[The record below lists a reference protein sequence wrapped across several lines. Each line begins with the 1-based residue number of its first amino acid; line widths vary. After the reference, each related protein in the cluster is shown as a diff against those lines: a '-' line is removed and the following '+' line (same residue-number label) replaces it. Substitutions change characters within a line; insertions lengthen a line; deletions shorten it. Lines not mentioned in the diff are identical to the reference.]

1 MSRLMLRFA
10 LTALAASAL
19 TATPVYSQGLGTA
32 EFQEDFSVLNKKS
45 YHDPWC
51 KALHR
56 QCRVWFKGRT
66 LSIETEGE
74 IDRSQLISFRFMRD
88 GGDYGQNPNGEKY
101 FYIRYRGSN
110 GKARDS
116 LFLFANNNAAQEFS
130 QALARWYDEDPRP
143 IPNYRFPAS
152 QGPQETHGRDKKQ
165 NPYAPQP

>member
-1 MSRLMLRFA
+1 MTLQMIRFA
-10 LTALAASAL
+10 LFALAASVLASS
-19 TATPVYSQGLGTA
+19 PSYSRDLGA
-32 EFQEDFSVLNKKS
+32 ADFQEEFSVSNTKS

-56 QCRVWFKGRT
+56 QCRVWFQGRT
-66 LSIETEGE
+66 LSIESEGE

-101 FYIRYRGSN
+101 FYIRYRGSK
-110 GKARDS
+110 GRVRDS

-130 QALARWYDEDPRP
+130 QALARWYEEDPRP

-152 QGPQETHGRDKKQ
+152 QGPQETHGRGKGQ

>member
-1 MSRLMLRFA
+1 MLA
-10 LTALAASAL
+10 TIAATVSIAS
-19 TATPVYSQGLGTA
+19 PVHSQGLGSA
-32 EFQEDFSVLNKKS
+32 DFQEDFSVINKKS

-56 QCRVWFKGRT
+56 QCRVWFQGRT
-66 LSIETEGE
+66 LSIENEGE

-101 FYIRYRGSN
+101 FYIRYQGAN
-110 GKARDS
+110 GKQRDS

-130 QALARWYDEDPRP
+130 QALARWYEEDPRP
-143 IPNYRFPAS
+143 TPNYRFPAS
-152 QGPQETHGRDKKQ
+152 QGPQETHGRDNGN